1 MSSTMMWYWARLA
14 ASASLAFARISSRA
28 PRIGSTLYSGTTVLM
43 KSLKAGSMTFEA
55 KSVPTRW
62 YRSFANW
69 PSTW

>member
-14 ASASLAFARISSRA
+14 ASASLAFARISSGA
-28 PRIGSTLYSGTTVLM
+28 RIASTLYSGTTVLM

-62 YRSFANW
+62 
-69 PSTW
+69 